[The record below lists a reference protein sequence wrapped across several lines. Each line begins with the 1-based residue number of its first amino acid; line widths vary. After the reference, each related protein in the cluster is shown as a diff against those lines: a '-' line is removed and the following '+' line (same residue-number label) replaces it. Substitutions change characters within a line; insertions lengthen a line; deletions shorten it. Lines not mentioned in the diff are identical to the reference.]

1 MTNKPSLWLLLT
13 GPLMGF
19 AFVVFLP
26 AIGFYLVFKELG
38 RLIYSLVSSGFLRL
52 TRLLQTRRAR

>member
-1 MTNKPSLWLLLT
+1 MTNKPSLWLLIT

-26 AIGFYLVFKELG
+26 AIGFYLVFRELG
-38 RLIYSLVSSGFLRL
+38 RLFCKFVTNGFLRL
-52 TRLLQTRRAR
+52 ARLL